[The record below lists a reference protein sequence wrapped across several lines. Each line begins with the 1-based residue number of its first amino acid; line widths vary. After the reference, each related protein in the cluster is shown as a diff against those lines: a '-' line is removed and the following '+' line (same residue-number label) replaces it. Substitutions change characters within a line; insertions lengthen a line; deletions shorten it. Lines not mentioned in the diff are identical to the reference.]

1 MTWIGCPTRAT
12 AEPTSSSKQFQR
24 DLTAGLGL
32 KVVLRCHHPTPSPRA
47 RHPSGRYRS
56 LLRVAVQV
64 GTLGILPGCNAPLST
79 LDPSGPAGASIAT
92 LWWVM
97 LVGAAV
103 LFALVMTLFA
113 LVIRRPGWGSSV
125 SPGRWIVLGGL
136 VLPAVVLLPL
146 VAYALIAGES
156 LLPLPGDA
164 PPRIEAVGRQWVW
177 TFRYPDHGGVETR
190 NVLHLPAGAPVDIFV
205 TSQDV
210 IHAFWIP
217 RLAGKIDA
225 VPGHVN
231 RLRIQ
236 ADQPGRYAGQ
246 CNEFCG
252 LGHAGMRFDVIVH
265 RPDDFSAALARAA
278 ASGEPDKK

>member
-1 MTWIGCPTRAT
+1 MHLSI
-12 AEPTSSSKQFQR
+12 
-24 DLTAGLGL
+24 
-32 KVVLRCHHPTPSPRA
+32 
-47 RHPSGRYRS
+47 RYRS
-56 LLRVAVQV
+56 VLRAAVQ
-64 GTLGILPGCNAPLST
+64 PGLAAVLTGCSGPLST
-79 LDPSGPAGASIAT
+79 LDPSGPAAASIAT
-92 LWWVM
+92 LWWLM
-97 LVGAAV
+97 LVGAV
-103 LFALVMTLFA
+103 ILFALVMVLFA

-136 VLPAVVLLPL
+136 VLPAAVLLPL
-146 VAYALIAGES
+146 VAYALIAGEG
-156 LLPLPGDA
+156 LLPLPGRA

-177 TFRYPDHGGVETR
+177 TFRYPNHGGVETR
-190 NVLHLPAGAPVDIFV
+190 NVLHMSAGTPVDILV
-205 TSQDV
+205 SSLDV
-210 IHAFWIP
+210 IHAFWVP

-265 RPDDFSAALARAA
+265 RPEDFSAALARAA
-278 ASGEPDKK
+278 AAGEPERK

>member
-1 MTWIGCPTRAT
+1 M
-12 AEPTSSSKQFQR
+12 
-24 DLTAGLGL
+24 
-32 KVVLRCHHPTPSPRA
+32 
-47 RHPSGRYRS
+47 
-56 LLRVAVQV
+56 AVQV
-64 GTLGILPGCNAPLST
+64 GTLSVLPGCKGPLST
-79 LDPSGPAGASIAT
+79 LDPSGPAGASIAA

-103 LFALVMTLFA
+103 LFALVMVLFA
-113 LVIRRPGWGSSV
+113 LVIRRPGWGSNV

-146 VAYALIAGES
+146 VAYALIAGER
-156 LLPLPGDA
+156 LLPLPGHA
-164 PPRIEAVGRQWVW
+164 SPQIEAVGRQWVW

-190 NVLHLPAGAPVDIFV
+190 NVLHMPAGAPVDIFV
-205 TSQDV
+205 TSLDV

-217 RLAGKIDA
+217 RFAGKIDA

-252 LGHAGMRFDVIVH
+252 VGHAGMRFDVIVH
-265 RPDDFSAALARAA
+265 RPEDFSAALARAA
-278 ASGEPDKK
+278 ASGEPERK